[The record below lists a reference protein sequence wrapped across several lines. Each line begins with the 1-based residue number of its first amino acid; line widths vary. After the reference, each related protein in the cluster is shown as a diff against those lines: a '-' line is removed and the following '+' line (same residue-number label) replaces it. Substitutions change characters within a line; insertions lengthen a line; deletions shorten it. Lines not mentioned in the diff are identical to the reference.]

1 MPDRAPVSPAHP
13 EPATVDPGPQETRR
27 RGAALLATAVAVPV
41 AVATLVALRSLLPA
55 PPALGDQQG
64 TPGTTVP
71 VAGLPST
78 DPGSAAVCAR
88 LVAALPDTMGPLH
101 RRPVSGAGGRA
112 AAWGDPPV
120 VLRCGTS
127 APAGDAPLGQV
138 ITLDGVDYDPQPSDA
153 GVTWRLVGRRVP
165 VEIFVPKVY
174 DGQGSLVIAV
184 SGAIAAADPAG

>member
-1 MPDRAPVSPAHP
+1 VPDRAPVSPAHP
-13 EPATVDPGPQETRR
+13 EPATVDPGPKKTRR

-41 AVATLVALRSLLPA
+41 AVATLVALRSLSPA
-55 PPALGDQQG
+55 PPA
-64 TPGTTVP
+64 PGGHVGIPGAGVP
-71 VAGLPST
+71 VAGLPSA
-78 DPGSAAVCAR
+78 DPRTAAVCAR
-88 LVAALPDTMGPLH
+88 LVAALPAGMGTLH
-101 RRPVSGAGGRA
+101 RRPVTGAGGRA

-127 APAGDAPLGQV
+127 APAGNAPLGQV

-174 DGQGSLVIAV
+174 DGQGSLVIAA